1 MTIGRHGIGG
11 ARAAGAAGR
20 LAAAALALALGAAAS
35 AAAALAGD
43 EAAAQEAVFGRQHH
57 DNVTAPTTLSYTFRR
72 TGTLLP
78 EAEDHAALD
87 VTAVRP
93 DGRKLVAFRLFSGQ
107 NERRLEPGQGY
118 RNNPLIV
125 VFLQRDVEQ
134 MGRMTGG
141 SPHYFRNRIRDAFGR
156 DGAVSAEPVT
166 VAFGERRL
174 EGTKVTVEPF
184 ARDPNLLRFPEYA
197 RKRYE
202 FVLAPDIPGGVY
214 SLRAVTPNGG
224 GGEPPLLDE
233 SMTYSGER

>member
-1 MTIGRHGIGG
+1 VI
-11 ARAAGAAGR
+11 ARF
-20 LAAAALALALGAAAS
+20 AAATAAIAVALAPSVLPAP
-35 AAAALAGD
+35 ALAGD
-43 EAAAQEAVFGRQHH
+43 EAAAQEAVFGRQHL
-57 DNVTAPTTLSYTFRR
+57 DNVTAPTTLRYTFRR
-72 TGTLLP
+72 VGTLLP
-78 EAEDHAALD
+78 KAEDDAALD
-87 VTAVRP
+87 VTAVQP
-93 DGRKLVAFRLFSGQ
+93 DGRKRVAFRLFSGR

-134 MGRMTGG
+134 MGRLTGG
-141 SPHYFRNRIRDAFGR
+141 SPQYFRNRIREAFGR

-166 VAFGERRL
+166 VAFRERRL

-214 SLRAVTPNGG
+214 SLRAVMPNGA
-224 GGEPPLLDE
+224 GEEGEPLLDE
-233 SMTYSGER
+233 SMTYSGDG